1 MSRRGENIRKRKD
14 GRWEGRYI
22 HGYDRVRGTAK
33 YASIYGK
40 TYSEVKEKLYQAK
53 YQTSI
58 GQMYVDNKNKRFGEI
73 LSLWF
78 GRISIKLKPS
88 SIIKYQ
94 NLIDNHIVPE
104 LGHLKLRELNPDVFY
119 DFLDEQSKTGNKK
132 TGGPL
137 SRSSLLTLQYILN
150 STVKYAASQNM
161 MTLFSLQLLSSGNAA
176 APVNCLEEWE
186 EKKIDMY
193 LASNISNRNVGI
205 MLSLYCGLRLGEVCG
220 LKWSDFDLEY
230 NLLHIQRTVQRI
242 KTNNGKKETEIWIG
256 TPKSKSSVRSIPL
269 PDFLLPSIREMS
281 KGVSPEWF
289 VLSDASTPIDPRTY
303 QYHFSRILK
312 ICGIKKT
319 KYHTLRH
326 TFATN
331 CVALGFDIKTLS
343 EILGHSNVSI
353 TLNKY
358 VHPSIKQKQIQMD
371 YWDTIKGQFYGQMP
385 PICEN
390 KH

>member
-242 KTNNGKKETEIWIG
+242 KTNNGKKETEI
-256 TPKSKSSVRSIPL
+256 
-269 PDFLLPSIREMS
+269 
-281 KGVSPEWF
+281 
-289 VLSDASTPIDPRTY
+289 
-303 QYHFSRILK
+303 
-312 ICGIKKT
+312 
-319 KYHTLRH
+319 
-326 TFATN
+326 
-331 CVALGFDIKTLS
+331 
-343 EILGHSNVSI
+343 
-353 TLNKY
+353 
-358 VHPSIKQKQIQMD
+358 
-371 YWDTIKGQFYGQMP
+371 
-385 PICEN
+385 
-390 KH
+390 